1 MCSVI
6 SVAGAET
13 RQYDALGSV
22 AGEAKNIDSLD
33 YQTEYDYD
41 RQGNQVSLTNP
52 DGSQVKNIYNT
63 AGQLEQVQRK
73 EASDADFTD
82 IVTDF
87 DYGPHGQVTY
97 QANANGTATTNTYD
111 AAELYRL
118 RNKRTELGGGGMGMG
133 AGGEGGATF
142 TAAAFYEAAAVPAAY
157 DISQT
162 SVARDYNQAPL
173 IKQVYELT
181 KAAFV
186 KPTQEAD
193 GVRIEVGDVT
203 KDEFIPELHI
213 NRWGNEATFKI
224 SPNLSG
230 IAKSKQVLR
239 LDNNVISLRTPKQ
252 EYRFYDIAP
261 GVEYPEGAYEFEV
274 VLPRKPQSNVVTLAI
289 KTKNL
294 SFYYQPPL
302 NQEQQGED
310 VASCTETQCVDTSG
324 NIVVARPENT
334 VGSYAVYHSTK
345 QGDYSKLGG
354 HNYRSGKAFHIYR
367 PKIVDAA
374 GAWVWGRLAV
384 DDKAGTLSI
393 TVPQSFLNSAKYPV
407 IVDPT
412 FGYTAM
418 GASGSIVA
426 LNSAGTYYST
436 RIGHPYVGNNGSLES
451 INVGLRLANNNGNV
465 VDVTAFLNIRDT
477 ITNNHTQVAAIERES
492 LSLGNTSA
500 WYSFVAAGEPLTSG
514 NVYIMSA
521 VGDGSDLAPSS
532 FVAIPMDLVTT
543 LPKYSEQKVGSSG
556 YLEAKENPWAVS
568 ASTYNNYVLAL
579 YVTYTG
585 TVNAAP
591 TEPTSLLTEG
601 QVNPVNIT
609 DTTPEFSAIYN
620 DSDAGDM
627 ANRYQVQVSTIPG
640 VWTNLVWDSGQQAMA
655 VTPQGTR
662 SPNIQYAGPAL
673 TPGITY
679 YWRIKF
685 WDDEGAE
692 GAWSTSGSSFS
703 FFSDPNTMVFNST
716 PGDGYTNSSSTSSWD
731 VAHDATIGS
740 GGYHTYTYSEVGVEY
755 YSSNYRIY
763 RSFVPFDTSALP
775 DSAVITDV
783 ALKVRVNS
791 RANNDNDGDD
801 WLTVVQTTQSSPLG
815 LTADDY
821 DQVGSVNNPIEGIDI
836 AERKDLSAITTGQY
850 LTFALNATG
859 RSWISKT
866 GYTKLGLREG
876 HDAVDSPVS
885 GSDYIQFG
893 PVESDNPPI
902 LQVAYTLPSSNNA
915 PTASTALLTEG
926 QTNPVNIT
934 DTTPEFSAIYNDPDV
949 GDIANLYQ
957 IQVSATPGV
966 WTSPVWDSGQMSMS
980 VTTQGTRSPD
990 ISYAGSSL
998 TPGATYYWRIK
1009 FWDDDGAEGAWS
1021 SGSDTFTMSAPPVFQ
1036 DIQNLTYTYDANGN
1050 ITRLV
1055 DASQTNSA
1063 KTVDYSYDALNR
1075 LLTATATGVAAGQT
1089 PYSYTYSYD
1098 PIGNILT
1105 RVETIGGGSPVT
1117 YTYSYSSAGYANP
1130 HAVTDIAGTAYAYD
1144 NNGNLVAKGGALPWY
1159 PPAGGGGAWTDRKQ
1173 LTINHTKVSG
1183 GQDLADFPMLVSVTD
1198 VSLKHTSYGGK
1209 VGKTNGTD
1217 ILFTLS
1223 DGLTKLNHEL
1233 ESYTAST
1240 GKLEAWVRVPMLSA
1254 SADTT
1259 LIIYYG
1265 NAAATDQQNKAGTWN
1280 SNYVA
1285 VYHNSTGTAGEND
1298 STGSAYHLTEAG
1310 TVKQTTAGKVS
1321 KARQL
1326 TSTSTSN
1333 YLYRADAANLD
1344 GLQQMTYQV
1353 WVRKTNTSTS
1363 WYGIMSKR
1371 ASATNQHSYSVG
1383 IQSNKVRFLTGNAV
1397 GNGTDTTTISVASV
1411 PKNTWTA
1418 VSAVFDGSQ
1427 TAASRKKIYLQGV
1440 LNATGNSNIT
1450 AITNTTSQLN
1460 VFRAMG
1466 QSKAFV
1472 GQLDEVRILKTAL
1485 TPGWIATEYANQ
1497 NSPSTFYTL
1506 GSVSG
1511 GSQDTF
1517 TWDYNNRLTSVI
1529 PAQGAIQTY
1538 AYDASGQRVKVISGE
1553 VTTVYPT
1560 QFYNTDGTAAIK
1572 HIMANGV
1579 VATVKGT
1586 GAGASVYSVSTDHLT
1601 GSNVVTTST
1610 GVQEELMDY
1619 YPFGAIRLDEKVG
1632 TFSEQRKFTGQ
1643 EYDVDTG
1650 LSYMN
1655 ARYYDGAIARFISQD
1670 PLEIVGFQTTDQ
1682 QKFVSVI
1689 SNPQN
1694 WNTYSYALNNPLV
1707 ATDPSGLLTIFVPG
1721 TNYDSAGVNSPQI
1734 NLQGRLASA
1743 FNDNNVRYLE
1753 WNGGPNDSG
1762 QRSLVAQTLA
1772 NAINGWNFADGEKLN
1787 IVAFSHGGNIVM
1799 EATHMLNRSIDQLV
1813 TLGTPVTSN
1822 YQPKVGMID
1831 YHLNVSSLN
1840 DDVQRNAGNTETLYN
1855 KASRMPFGKTID
1867 SLIGIGLTWYLGGG
1881 ETGYAGKV
1889 FAGANNKWVEKEYP
1903 AYSEF
1908 GSVRAHTQLWQNS
1921 GVWNN
1926 VVLPNILK

>member
-1 MCSVI
+1 
-6 SVAGAET
+6 
-13 RQYDALGSV
+13 
-22 AGEAKNIDSLD
+22 
-33 YQTEYDYD
+33 
-41 RQGNQVSLTNP
+41 
-52 DGSQVKNIYNT
+52 
-63 AGQLEQVQRK
+63 
-73 EASDADFTD
+73 
-82 IVTDF
+82 
-87 DYGPHGQVTY
+87 
-97 QANANGTATTNTYD
+97 
-111 AAELYRL
+111 
-118 RNKRTELGGGGMGMG
+118 
-133 AGGEGGATF
+133 
-142 TAAAFYEAAAVPAAY
+142 
-157 DISQT
+157 
-162 SVARDYNQAPL
+162 
-173 IKQVYELT
+173 
-181 KAAFV
+181 
-186 KPTQEAD
+186 
-193 GVRIEVGDVT
+193 
-203 KDEFIPELHI
+203 
-213 NRWGNEATFKI
+213 
-224 SPNLSG
+224 
-230 IAKSKQVLR
+230 
-239 LDNNVISLRTPKQ
+239 
-252 EYRFYDIAP
+252 
-261 GVEYPEGAYEFEV
+261 
-274 VLPRKPQSNVVTLAI
+274 
-289 KTKNL
+289 
-294 SFYYQPPL
+294 
-302 NQEQQGED
+302 
-310 VASCTETQCVDTSG
+310 
-324 NIVVARPENT
+324 
-334 VGSYAVYHSTK
+334 
-345 QGDYSKLGG
+345 
-354 HNYRSGKAFHIYR
+354 
-367 PKIVDAA
+367 
-374 GAWVWGRLAV
+374 VWGRLAV

-568 ASTYNNYVLAL
+568 AGTYNNYVLAL

-585 TVNAAP
+585 IVNAAP
-591 TEPTSLLTEG
+591 TEPTSLLAEG

-692 GAWSTSGSSFS
+692 GAWSMSGSSFS

-926 QTNPVNIT
+926 QTNPVNVT

-957 IQVSATPGV
+957 IQVSTTPGV
-966 WTSPVWDSGQMSMS
+966 WTSPYWDSGQLAMTA
-980 VTTQGTRSPD
+980 TTQGARSPD

-1063 KTVDYSYDALNR
+1063 KTVDYTYDALNR
-1075 LLTATATGVAAGQT
+1075 LLTATTSGAVNGQN
-1089 PYSYTYSYD
+1089 YAQIYVYD
-1098 PIGNILT
+1098 VIGNILS
-1105 RVETIGGGSPVT
+1105 GPAGT
-1117 YTYSYSSAGYANP
+1117 YTYAGNQGSSYANP

-1144 NNGNLVAKGGALPWY
+1144 NNGNLVAKGSALSWY
-1159 PPAGGGGAWTDRKQ
+1159 PPAGGGGTWTDRKQ

-1183 GQDLADFPMLVSVTD
+1183 GQDLIDFPMLVSVTD
-1198 VSLKHTSYGGK
+1198 AELKHTSYGGK

-1217 ILFTLS
+1217 ILFTAA
-1223 DGLTKLNHEL
+1223 DGTTKLNHEL

-1240 GKLEAWVRVPMLSA
+1240 GKLEAWVRVPMLLA

-1265 NAAATDQQNKAGTWN
+1265 NAVASDQQNKPGTWN

-1298 STGSAYHLTEAG
+1298 STASAYHLTEAG

-1333 YLYRADAANLD
+1333 YLYRADSANLD
-1344 GLQQMTYQV
+1344 GPQQMTYQA
-1353 WVRKTNTSTS
+1353 WVRKTTTSTS

-1383 IQSNKVRFLTGNAV
+1383 IQSNKVRFLTGNAA

-1427 TAASRKKIYLQGV
+1427 AAANRKKIYLQGS

-1460 VFRAMG
+1460 VFRTMG

-1497 NSPSTFYTL
+1497 NNPSTFYTL
-1506 GSVSG
+1506 GLVSG

-1517 TWDYNNRLTSVI
+1517 TWDYHNRLSSVI

-1538 AYDASGQRVKVISGE
+1538 AYDASGQRVKVISGG

-1560 QFYNTDGTAAIK
+1560 QFYNTDGTEAIK

-1601 GSNVVTTST
+1601 GSNVVTSST
-1610 GVQEELMDY
+1610 GTQEELIDY
-1619 YPFGAIRLDEKVG
+1619 YPFGSIRLDEKASS
-1632 TFSEQRKFTGQ
+1632 FSEQRKFTGQ

-1655 ARYYDGAIARFISQD
+1655 ARYYDGEVGRFISQD
-1670 PLEIVGFQTTDQ
+1670 PLAIEALQTADNKKFQYLLA
-1682 QKFVSVI
+1682 
-1689 SNPQN
+1689 NPQN
-1694 WNTYSYALNNPLV
+1694 WNTYSYALNNPLI
-1707 ATDPSGLLTIFVPG
+1707 ASDPSGLLTKVIHG
-1721 TNYDSAGVNSPQI
+1721 TLPFEDQLNSRAEWRDSSN
-1734 NLQGRLASA
+1734 NLIQKATSDFGETAALFEWSGGDNHWERLYAASRLAA
-1743 FNDNNVRYLE
+1743 EINQYQFQPGEQLN
-1753 WNGGPNDSG
+1753 
-1762 QRSLVAQTLA
+1762 LVTH
-1772 NAINGWNFADGEKLN
+1772 
-1787 IVAFSHGGNIVM
+1787 SHGGNVAFLASWMIDHPIDNIVSYN
-1799 EATHMLNRSIDQLV
+1799 L
-1813 TLGTPVTSN
+1813 PVLPE
-1822 YQPKVGMID
+1822 YQPDSSKIHNVVNMYSGADLAQVLAGTQQSLSKLVGRMLGSTGERIGEI
-1831 YHLNVSSLN
+1831 LGLG
-1840 DDVQRNAGNTETLYN
+1840 QFGFAGYIVNGAKN
-1855 KASRMPFGKTID
+1855 FDA
-1867 SLIGIGLTWYLGGG
+1867 TWYAWNPF
-1881 ETGYAGKV
+1881 T
-1889 FAGANNKWVEKEYP
+1889 
-1903 AYSEF
+1903 
-1908 GSVRAHTQLWQNS
+1908 AHSALKNS
-1921 GVWNN
+1921 GAAWDKFVA
-1926 VVLPNILK
+1926 PNIIK